1 MQSGLSP
8 SCLYLLQPVLGNSN
22 KEGGNKNVT
31 ARISLQHLQN
41 RPGLGFAL
49 IYLSLDGPLSSP
61 CTQVKRNRSNLNN
74 AAIVF
79 GQGGAHI
86 EECICLAFSRV
97 VRWVYSCITI
107 GVKAQAL
114 TFTIITMLSH

>member
-1 MQSGLSP
+1 M
-8 SCLYLLQPVLGNSN
+8 
-22 KEGGNKNVT
+22 GNKKAT
-31 ARISLQHLQN
+31 ARISLQHPQN

-107 GVKAQAL
+107 GVNAQAL